1 MEFEVING
9 VDVKAYF
16 RMPLKRLI
24 AYAPT
29 GTYNGVDENSYK
41 QFEFDQLKLIGHE
54 TQFNNNYKY
63 GAKSSASVGVNLGI
77 ATHQGQMLFK
87 DGKTAAIETIKK
99 FLYDS
104 YLSLEVGGTP
114 EVVGDGFGYEMGFI
128 AEPKKVSLSQTYNR
142 STFYHLDENSL
153 PPFDIL
159 LVASNPDGDGIL
171 SYKEYLGVS
180 ILGTGSDESFQSL
193 EANTAVSCSFSRLT
207 PWIKKEA

>member
-1 MEFEVING
+1 MEYEVING

-16 RMPLKRLI
+16 RIPLKRLI
-24 AYAPT
+24 AYAPA
-29 GTYNGVDENSYK
+29 GSYPGVDEDSYK

-63 GAKSSASVGVNLGI
+63 GAKSSSCVGVNLGI

-87 DGKTAAIETIKK
+87 DGKEAAIETVKK

-104 YLSLEVGGTP
+104 YISMEVSGTP

-128 AEPKKVSLSQTYNR
+128 EEPENVSLSQTYNQ
-142 STFYHLDENSL
+142 SSFYNLDENSL
-153 PPFDIL
+153 PPFDVL
-159 LVASNPDGDGIL
+159 LVAANPSGDGIL
-171 SYKEYLGVS
+171 SYKEYFGVS

-193 EANTAVSCSFSRLT
+193 EANTAVSCSFSKLT